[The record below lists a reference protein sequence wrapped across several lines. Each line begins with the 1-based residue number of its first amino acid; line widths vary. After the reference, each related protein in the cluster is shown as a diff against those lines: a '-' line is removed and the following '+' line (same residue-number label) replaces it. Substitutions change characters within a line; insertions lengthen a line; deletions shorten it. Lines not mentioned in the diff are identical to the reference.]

1 MNKVKRYTKE
11 EALKIINAD
20 KDLKADYKEF
30 KPFVG
35 TEELDVGFEYGNFFS
50 LYDSKADVIDPEKIV
65 IQWLDSGYADDGDE
79 FDFDKHAHEVI
90 ADNIEEALVI
100 LRDIEEAD
108 GNLE

>member
-30 KPFVG
+30 KPLVG
-35 TEELDVGFEYGNFFS
+35 TEALDVGFEYGNFFS
-50 LYDSKADVIDPEKIV
+50 LYDSKADIIDPEKIV
-65 IQWLDSGYADDGDE
+65 IQWLDSGFNEDDYL
-79 FDFDKHAHEVI
+79 DFDAHAHEVI